1 MNEKSVFVTVGT
13 TQFDKLIRTV
23 TSPEICKKLKSRG
36 YEKLIL
42 QIGKGEV
49 VPSSSKINGLT
60 IEHYR
65 YKTSIIEDIQNA
77 SLVISHAALFPKP
90 SGGQI
95 PFTVFLVVTH
105 HSVPFRRAFHGGAGS
120 CLETLGAGKPLL
132 VVINEDLMDNHQ
144 LELAY
149 KLFKDQHIYYCN
161 CRSYFRL
168 FDWLIH
174 FGNERSVNKL
184 PDRT

>member
-13 TQFDKLIRTV
+13 TQFDKLISTV

-36 YEKLIL
+36 YGKLTL

-77 SLVISHAALFPKP
+77 SLVISHA
-90 SGGQI
+90 
-95 PFTVFLVVTH
+95 
-105 HSVPFRRAFHGGAGS
+105 GAGS

-161 CRSYFRL
+161 CSSL
-168 FDWLIH
+168 EETVDSMDL
-174 FGNERSVNKL
+174 EKL
-184 PDRT
+184 KPFMQGQPQKFACFMDKIMGFS